1 MTPTKL
7 DLPIRRGTSFEIELV
22 SQIKKYTYD
31 PAVHT
36 APADLKRTHAENLE
50 HYGYTYEYIDF
61 ASTYDRAELIIRKPY
76 TGVGSSD
83 PLLTVKTPEEGV
95 EQTLTVLE
103 LTDKSV
109 KIGISPEDTAAM
121 NYNTAIYELHL
132 IIEEGLTDAEIRAG
146 AQSQDEVDTLVYGNV
161 TVTGDK

>member
-22 SQIKKYTYD
+22 SQVKKYVYD
-31 PAVHT
+31 PDVHT

-61 ASTYDRAELIIRKPY
+61 ATTYTRAELVIRKPY
-76 TGVGSSD
+76 TGVNSPD
-83 PLLTVKTPEEGV
+83 PLLTVKTAEEGV
-95 EQTLTVLE
+95 ESTQTLLE

-109 KIGISPEDTAAM
+109 KIGISPEDTKAM
-121 NYNTAIYELHL
+121 SFNTAVYELNL
-132 IIEEGLTDAEIRAG
+132 IIEESLSADEVRAG
-146 AQSQDEVDTLVYGNV
+146 AQSRDEIDTLVYGNV
-161 TVTGDK
+161 TVSGDK